1 MLDERPTAAELVDA
15 VAEFLTQRLLPTLD
29 GQLAFHTRV
38 AANALRIVHRELT
51 CGAKVA
57 EAELARLRALA
68 GADRVDDAD
77 LNSAL
82 AERIR
87 TGDLSTSDESLRDH
101 LIRSVLA
108 RMAIDNPGYPSL
120 AEAATRWPDQAQG
133 EAALP

>member
-15 VAEFLTQRLLPTLD
+15 VAEFLTERLLPTLD
-29 GQLAFHTRV
+29 GQLTFHTRV

-51 CGAKVA
+51 GGAEVA
-57 EAELARLRALA
+57 DAELARLRALT
-68 GADRVDDAD
+68 GVDDGDLAA

-82 AERIR
+82 AQQIR
-87 TGDLSTSDESLRDH
+87 TGDLSTSDDSLRDH

-120 AEAATRWPDQAQG
+120 AEAAIRWPEHHYRTDG
-133 EAALP
+133 